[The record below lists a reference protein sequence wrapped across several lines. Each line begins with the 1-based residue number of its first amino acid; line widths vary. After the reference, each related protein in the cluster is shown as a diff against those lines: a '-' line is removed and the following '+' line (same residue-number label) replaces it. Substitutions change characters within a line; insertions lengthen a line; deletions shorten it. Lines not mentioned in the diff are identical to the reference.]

1 MKNHF
6 PRVRSSGF
14 AHPLLPPTLL
24 LIGLAGVAGLGEVWL
39 RQEISQ
45 TANRTRQAEQQLAQT
60 ERDLA
65 EVGARI
71 TAEQSID
78 ALDRRNTEWQ
88 LGLGPPREPQVVRVA
103 GPVEERLAA
112 RRGVPELYASLD
124 RGAPPSPFFP
134 APGPR

>member
-88 LGLGPPREPQVVRVA
+88 LGLGPPREPQIVQVA
-103 GPVEERLAA
+103 RPAEDYLTG
-112 RRGVPELYASLD
+112 RRGMPEMYADAGRETPATPLI
-124 RGAPPSPFFP
+124 RLPFV
-134 APGPR
+134 R